1 MAMDI
6 AQQRTTSQIAIF
18 IYSFRLHQLT
28 FRFWAIDLKT
38 KPRVL
43 YKMSRIAR
51 ANVGRG
57 LASKAFLRY
66 FAAVK

>member
-1 MAMDI
+1 MNEHVLC
-6 AQQRTTSQIAIF
+6 TKF
-18 IYSFRLHQLT
+18 T
-28 FRFWAIDLKT
+28 FRFWAIDLKM

-57 LASKAFLRY
+57 LAGKAFLRY
-66 FAAVK
+66 FAAVKSQKNPSINPLQIPC

>member
-1 MAMDI
+1 MNKCILWAK
-6 AQQRTTSQIAIF
+6 F
-18 IYSFRLHQLT
+18 T

-43 YKMSRIAR
+43 YKMNRIAR
-51 ANVGRG
+51 ANAGRG
-57 LASKAFLRY
+57 LAGKAFLRY

>member
-1 MAMDI
+1 MNKHVLC
-6 AQQRTTSQIAIF
+6 TKF
-18 IYSFRLHQLT
+18 T

-51 ANVGRG
+51 ANASRC
-57 LASKAFLRY
+57 LASKAFLHY

>member
-1 MAMDI
+1 MATDT
-6 AQQRTTSQIAIF
+6 AQQRTASQIAIF
-18 IYSFRLHQLT
+18 VYFSRLHQPT
-28 FRFWAIDLKT
+28 FRLWAIDLKM

-51 ANVGRG
+51 ANAGRG

-66 FAAVK
+66 FAAVE

>member
-1 MAMDI
+1 MNEHVLC
-6 AQQRTTSQIAIF
+6 TKS
-18 IYSFRLHQLT
+18 T

-38 KPRVL
+38 KPRVS
-43 YKMSRIAR
+43 YKMSRNAR
-51 ANVGRG
+51 ANAGRG